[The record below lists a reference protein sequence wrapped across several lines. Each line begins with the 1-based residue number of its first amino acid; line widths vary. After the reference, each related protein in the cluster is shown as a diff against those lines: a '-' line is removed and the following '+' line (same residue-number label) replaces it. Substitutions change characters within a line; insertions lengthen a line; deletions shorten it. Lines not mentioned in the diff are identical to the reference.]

1 MFATCPYICP
11 LCHPLYMGRIDGKLD
26 MYEGMDDSLL
36 GLAMN
41 GVVRKAVSGLAKV
54 AGAENA
60 SSIYLTILVSS
71 ISIDGEINETEY
83 ELVRDI
89 FSEMVGR
96 EVTIDELRASLAASD
111 LGDISTIR
119 STTANL
125 IRSLGAADPT
135 VRDDV
140 LELMAMFCAMDHKV
154 TPAERNWLLELE
166 SL

>member
-1 MFATCPYICP
+1 
-11 LCHPLYMGRIDGKLD
+11 

-41 GVVRKAVSGLAKV
+41 SVVRKAVSGLARV

-60 SSIYLTILVSS
+60 SSIYLTLLISS
-71 ISIDGEINETEY
+71 ISIDGEISEAEY

-89 FSEMVGR
+89 FSEMVGKD
-96 EVTIDELRASLAASD
+96 VTIEELRASLAASD
-111 LGDISTIR
+111 LGDICAIR
-119 STTANL
+119 NTTANL
-125 IRSLGAADPT
+125 IRSLGVADPG

-154 TPAERNWLLELE
+154 TLAERNWLSELE

>member
-11 LCHPLYMGRIDGKLD
+11 LCHPLHMGRIDGKLD

-60 SSIYLTILVSS
+60 SSIYLTILISS

-89 FSEMVGR
+89 FSEMVGK

>member
-1 MFATCPYICP
+1 
-11 LCHPLYMGRIDGKLD
+11 

-41 GVVRKAVSGLAKV
+41 GVVRKAVSGLARV

-60 SSIYLTILVSS
+60 SSIYLTLLISS
-71 ISIDGEINETEY
+71 ISIDGEISEAEY

-89 FSEMVGR
+89 FSEMVGKD
-96 EVTIDELRASLAASD
+96 VTIEELRASLAASD
-111 LGDISTIR
+111 LGDICAIR
-119 STTANL
+119 NTTANL
-125 IRSLGAADPT
+125 IRSLGVADPG

-154 TPAERNWLLELE
+154 TPAECNWLSELE